1 MVFELELQE
10 LCCGRSKVSLG
21 RGCLKVAGGRLAD
34 SKNVARRNMLL
45 ASCSQNQW
53 RLEKVNFISIGKK
66 ESRVK

>member
-21 RGCLKVAGGRLAD
+21 RGRLKVAGGRLAD

-45 ASCSQNQW
+45 ASCSQNQ
-53 RLEKVNFISIGKK
+53 
-66 ESRVK
+66 